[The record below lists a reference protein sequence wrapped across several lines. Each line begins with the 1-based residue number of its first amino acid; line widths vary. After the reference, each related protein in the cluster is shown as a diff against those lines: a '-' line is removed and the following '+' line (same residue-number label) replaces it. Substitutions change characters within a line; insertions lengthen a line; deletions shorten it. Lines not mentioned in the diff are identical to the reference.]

1 MDDFRNFY
9 ENNYRESCN
18 GDSTSPQGVNF
29 LLVEPKASDSEQPPS
44 KKSHGMQLNLTRKGI
59 ALLVAICIITS
70 TAFGFGGS
78 LLANNLQ
85 SSSNNFGQGSGTNQL
100 QITNTGTTLEVASGS
115 NLTIKEIAALNANSV
130 VEIKTES
137 VVTDSWMQQYV
148 TEGAGSGCIISAD
161 GYIVTNNH
169 VIDGAKKITV
179 TLKNNKSYE
188 ATLVGT
194 DTQTD
199 IAVLKID
206 ATDLTPVV
214 YGDSSKLEVG
224 DLSVVIGNPLG
235 SLGGTVTTGIV
246 SALDRSI
253 TIDGKTMKLLQTDAS
268 INPGNSGG
276 GMFNQNGELVGII
289 VAKSSGSGI
298 EGLGFAIPVN
308 EVKKIAQ
315 ELADYGYVRGRVDT
329 GLTLVDL
336 TSMKNAI
343 YYGVRSLG
351 IYVKSVDSQNAKTAG
366 FESGDMLYYVGETK
380 IDSASDLTSAF
391 EKYSVGDTVKVT
403 VVRDNEMKTLKL
415 VLGEKTNS

>member
-1 MDDFRNFY
+1 MDDFRNDY
-9 ENNYRESCN
+9 GKDLDESFSGRYSN
-18 GDSTSPQGVNF
+18 QNVNF
-29 LLVEPKASDSEQPPS
+29 VLVDPQAQTAEQS
-44 KKSHGMQLNLTRKGI
+44 TVKKKRVLHFSLSRKGI
-59 ALLVAICIITS
+59 ALLVAICIVAS

-78 LLANNLQ
+78 LLANNL
-85 SSSNNFGQGSGTNQL
+85 SSGSSNFGQGSSTNQL
-100 QITNTGTTLEVASGS
+100 QITNTGTTLEVATGS
-115 NLTIKEIAALNANSV
+115 KLTIKEIAALNANSV

-148 TEGAGSGCIISAD
+148 TEGAGSGVIISSD

-179 TLKNNKSYE
+179 TLKSGKSYT
-188 ATLVGT
+188 ATMEGT
-194 DTQTD
+194 DSQTD
-199 IAVLKID
+199 IAVLKIE
-206 ATDLTPVV
+206 ATGLTPVV
-214 YGDSSKLEVG
+214 YGDSGALEVG

-315 ELADYGYVRGRVDT
+315 ELADYGYVRGRIDT

-351 IYVKSVDSQNAKTAG
+351 IYVKSVDSENAKTAG
-366 FESGDMLYYVGETK
+366 FKSGDLIYYVGDDK

-391 EKYSVGDTVKVT
+391 ENYAVGDTVKVT

-415 VLGEKTNS
+415 VLGEKTSN